1 MNPSDAT
8 PATPAPIRIG
18 PLGYIALYLVFTALL
33 ARTLALESIRPR
45 LPIYLAGELLFLGFY
60 TVVFVFPRLPAWF
73 IQLVFALQS
82 VLALWLISL
91 RPEFDFLIL
100 FYFLL
105 SAQAALI
112 FRGRLLWAWITVFVL
127 LSAGSLIY
135 FLGLA
140 RGLALSLTTI
150 AADIVIPAYFI
161 VLHENELA
169 RRRSQ
174 VLLAELQT
182 TNQSLQV
189 HLAQAADLSALE
201 ERNRLAR
208 ALHDTTSQLIFSI
221 SLTARA
227 AQLLLETH
235 PDRLSEQLARLESQ
249 TGEALAQLRSL
260 ITRLR
265 PPQNAVAATDP
276 PSQDL
281 NPG

>member
-18 PLGYIALYLVFTALL
+18 PLGYIALHLVFTALL

-60 TVVFVFPRLPAWF
+60 TVVFVFPRLPAWL

-227 AQLLLETH
+227 AQLLLENH